1 MKLHF
6 MPNSFFASC
15 IMSAEPQTTIGEYFK
30 PISEREKT
38 ANFLGKKSCL
48 HNSQEQV
55 SHDESRTVI
64 FFVLFQNLRN
74 CSKKRGIRSYLQ
86 IRLYIFK
93 LVFKGSKE
101 EWVLTHQMI

>member
-30 PISEREKT
+30 PILEREKT

-64 FFVLFQNLRN
+64 FFCYFKIFVTVL
-74 CSKKRGIRSYLQ
+74 KKEEYVV
-86 IRLYIFK
+86 IFK
-93 LVFKGSKE
+93 SDFTFSNLFLKE
-101 EWVLTHQMI
+101 ARMNGF